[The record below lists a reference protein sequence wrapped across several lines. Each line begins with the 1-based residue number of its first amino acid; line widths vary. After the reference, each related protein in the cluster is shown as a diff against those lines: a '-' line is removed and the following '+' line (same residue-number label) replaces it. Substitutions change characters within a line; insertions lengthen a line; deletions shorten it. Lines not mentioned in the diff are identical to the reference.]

1 MSIELDRT
9 VASIQVGHRHRADL
23 GDITELAAS
32 IEAQGLLQPI
42 TITPDGV
49 LVCGRRRLAAIQQ
62 LGWRT
67 VNVWVRSGISDRLG
81 HLLAEQD
88 ENTHRKALNQ
98 IEAAA
103 LYRELKALMAE
114 DAHRREHATRF
125 SSDYQPGT
133 DGGAKF
139 APPSAG
145 PVGKTRVQAAA
156 MIPGG
161 ASHATLEKINAMQ
174 RIADDPNQPETLRE
188 QVTAELA
195 GIEAGGPVEPAY
207 QRIRAAVS
215 GTDQTQQDQA
225 RQDQERQDQLH
236 ALADAA
242 IARVTTTEKDT
253 KKRKTTPEVQG
264 RWPVAAFIQTWTS
277 LADWW
282 THYDVDELAGELT
295 DEQAM
300 IFLDVAEGTAA
311 FAARLRVLIIT
322 DEAHPG
328 DDDEG
333 TAEDEATDPAENNDP
348 AMTRPHLR
356 AL

>member
-1 MSIELDRT
+1 MSIELDRA

-23 GDITELAAS
+23 GEITELAAS
-32 IEAQGLLQPI
+32 IEAHGLLQPI

-103 LYRELKALMAE
+103 LYRELKSLMAE
-114 DAHRREHATRF
+114 DAQRRQAASQF
-125 SSDYQPGT
+125 STARQPGT

-139 APPSAG
+139 APPSTGTA
-145 PVGKTRVQAAA
+145 GKTRVQAAA

-174 RIADDPNQPETLRE
+174 RIADDPDQPETLRE
-188 QVTAELA
+188 QVAAELA

-215 GTDQTQQDQA
+215 GTDQNQQDQA

-242 IARVTTTEKDT
+242 IARVTTTEID
-253 KKRKTTPEVQG
+253 KKRRTAPGVPG
-264 RWPVAAFIQTWTS
+264 RWPVAAFVQTWTS

-282 THYDVDELAGELT
+282 THYDVEELAGELT

-322 DEAHPG
+322 DEARPG
-328 DDDEG
+328 DDDEDSV
-333 TAEDEATDPAENNDP
+333 EDEATDPAENNDP
-348 AMTRPHLR
+348 AAPRPQLR